1 MCERLLKS
9 VNINKNVSYYKILE
23 EERKDIREAWI
34 KTIPR
39 PVLPKSDI
47 RGIPQLLEKAF
58 KQNQRKSRKYFPAH
72 QY

>member
-23 EERKDIREAWI
+23 EDRKDIREAWI

-39 PVLPKSDI
+39 PVLPKS
-47 RGIPQLLEKAF
+47 
-58 KQNQRKSRKYFPAH
+58 
-72 QY
+72 